1 MIEFTSRNMRIW
13 SRLGPSGAL
22 GSAAEELAKTSPKV
36 MMMTADLSFFSGL
49 ERYRNQYPDKF
60 YNFGIAEQ
68 NMIGAAGG
76 LAKEGFIPFANTYA
90 SFCASRCMDQVRV
103 NMAYMALPIKLI
115 GLAAGFSAGILG
127 PTHMSIE
134 DVSLMRTLPNIT
146 IISPADCLE
155 IIKSMFAT
163 AETKKPSYIRLTGS
177 MNMPVVYNEDYE
189 FEIGKAIKLREGMDV
204 CIIATGSMVHEALQ
218 AAAALD
224 EEGISCSVVNM
235 HTIKPLDTEAINDAN
250 EKHRLIVTV
259 EEHSIIGGLGSAVA
273 EHLVRRGRH
282 IPQLLIG
289 VEDFFPHAGS
299 YPYLLEQ
306 CGLTA
311 PQIKER
317 IIRRLDE
324 I

>member
-1 MIEFTSRNMRIW
+1 
-13 SRLGPSGAL
+13 
-22 GSAAEELAKTSPKV
+22 
-36 MMMTADLSFFSGL
+36 
-49 ERYRNQYPDKF
+49 
-60 YNFGIAEQ
+60 
-68 NMIGAAGG
+68 
-76 LAKEGFIPFANTYA
+76 
-90 SFCASRCMDQVRV
+90 
-103 NMAYMALPIKLI
+103 
-115 GLAAGFSAGILG
+115 
-127 PTHMSIE
+127 
-134 DVSLMRTLPNIT
+134 
-146 IISPADCLE
+146 
-155 IIKSMFAT
+155 
-163 AETKKPSYIRLTGS
+163 
-177 MNMPVVYNEDYE
+177 
-189 FEIGKAIKLREGMDV
+189 MDV